1 MLYKNIILAF
11 RLLVRDKI
19 YSLVTFVGLATGI
32 AASLLIYLW
41 VLDEMSYDSFHE
53 KGENIYK
60 IITRHKI
67 DPDEIWTS
75 SPFPLAPGLA
85 EHFPEIIDFTRTFTV
100 TESIIYE
107 GKTVRPDAIMLIDPG
122 FLEIFSFEL
131 IRGNAANVFSS
142 LNDIIIT
149 ETLSY
154 QLFGETDPLGKMVSA
169 EDKHLRISGVVED
182 PPANTI
188 LQFDVLGQI
197 DILEEQRLQSW
208 TFAENSYILLQEG
221 TNPRK
226 FEQQIRDIYH
236 QLDPGSNYY
245 PQLQNIREV
254 YLFQHAKP
262 GRILYVYLF
271 SLISLVII
279 LIACINFMNLSVAR
293 YSARNK
299 EIAIRK
305 ANGASRLQIMRQV
318 FTETILMIIFSTIM
332 GLIMLELFRPEFNL
346 LTGKQVIIDY
356 TNAGFVLGIVI
367 LMVLTIIISGSYP
380 AFISSSFS
388 PVSIFQRRGR
398 NQIMGRGFLS
408 LLVVFQFFVSL
419 TLIIC
424 AIYFTK
430 QLSYI
435 RNKNLGYDKDQI
447 IVLWCNSDLRN
458 GYDVYKDQLLKIPG
472 IEFVSATTLLPNNVH
487 WQVELDWEG
496 NPDTEEIPVRYLMV
510 DYDFIETMKMKMV
523 QGRSFSPDYVSDD
536 SISYI
541 INETA
546 ARMIGEDNLIG
557 KRVEFIHPDF
567 PERFRKGSIIGIV
580 GDFHFRPLKERSGAF
595 VMRMYRPWYGYLL
608 IRTGSS
614 DLPATLEQIEK
625 TTRKQFPDYP
635 YEHRFFDETF
645 DNLYRSEIV
654 SGQLIKYFAI
664 LSIIIS
670 MLGLFGQT
678 SYNAEKRTK
687 EIAIRKVNGG
697 GYYAILGMLFLDFTK
712 RIMIAIALAIPA
724 SLLILNWVLR
734 NYAHHSPLSLWIF
747 VLSGLI
753 ALFIAGIT
761 VAYHLLIITKRNP
774 VDGLRYE

>member
-1 MLYKNIILAF
+1 LAF
-11 RLLVRDKI
+11 RLLVRDRI
-19 YSLVTFVGLATGI
+19 YTMVTVVGLATGI

-41 VLDEMSYDSFHE
+41 VLDETSYDRFHE

-67 DPDEIWTS
+67 DPDQIWTT

-85 EHFPEIIDFTRTFTV
+85 EQFPEIVDFTRTFTV
-100 TESIIYE
+100 SESVSYE
-107 GKTVRPDAIMLIDPG
+107 GKRVRPDAIMLIDPG
-122 FLEIFSFEL
+122 FLEIFSFDL
-131 IRGNAANVFSS
+131 IRGNTANVLSS
-142 LNDIIIT
+142 RDDMIIT

-154 QLFGETDPLGKMVSA
+154 QLFGETDPLGKMVSVGGIPA
-169 EDKHLRISGVVED
+169 KISGVVKD
-182 PPANTI
+182 PPVNTI
-188 LQFDVLGQI
+188 LQFDILGHI
-197 DILEEQRLQSW
+197 DMMPEQRLHSW
-208 TFAENSYILLQEG
+208 TFAENSYILLQEDTDPG
-221 TNPRK
+221 K
-226 FEQQIRDIYH
+226 FEQQIYDIYQ

-245 PQLQNIREV
+245 PRLQNIREV
-254 YLFQHAKP
+254 YLYKHAKP

-271 SLISLVII
+271 SLISLIII

-293 YSARNK
+293 FSARNK

-318 FTETILMIIFSTIM
+318 FAETIIMIFFSTLLGI
-332 GLIMLELFRPEFNL
+332 IMLELFRPEFNL
-346 LTGKQVIIDY
+346 LTGKQIILDY
-356 TNAGFVLGIVI
+356 TRTGFVLGIVLI
-367 LMVLTIIISGSYP
+367 MVLTVTISGSYP
-380 AFISSSFS
+380 AFISSSFN
-388 PVSIFQRRGR
+388 PVSIFQMKGR
-398 NQIMGRGFLS
+398 NQILGKGILS
-408 LLVVFQFFVSL
+408 ILVVFQFFVSL

-430 QLSYI
+430 QISYI
-435 RNKNLGYDKDQI
+435 KNKNLGYDKDRI
-447 IVLWCNSDLRN
+447 MVLWCSSDLRD
-458 GYDVYKDQLLKIPG
+458 GYDVFKDQMLNIPG
-472 IEFVSATTLLPNNVH
+472 VEFVSATTLLPNNVH

-496 NPDTEEIPVRYLMV
+496 NQDNEEIPVRYLMV
-510 DYDFIETMKMKMV
+510 DYDFIEAMNMKMI
-523 QGRSFSPDYVSDD
+523 QGRSFSPDHISDD

-546 ARMIGEDNLIG
+546 ARMIGEEDLIG

-567 PERFRKGSIIGIV
+567 PVRFRKGSIIGIV
-580 GDFHFRPLKERSGAF
+580 EDFHFRPLREASEAF
-595 VMRMYRPWYGYLL
+595 VMRMYRPWYGYIL
-608 IRTGSS
+608 IRMGSNNLS
-614 DLPATLEQIEK
+614 ATIDQVEQ
-625 TTRKQFPDYP
+625 TTRKLFPDYP

-645 DNLYRSEIV
+645 DDLYDSEIV
-654 SGQLIKYFAI
+654 SGKLIRYFAF

-697 GYYAILGMLFLDFTK
+697 SYCTILGMLFFDFTK
-712 RIMIAIALAIPA
+712 QILIAFAIAIPA

-753 ALFIAGIT
+753 AVLITGST
-761 VAYHLLIITKRNP
+761 VAHHLLIITKSNP
-774 VDGLRYE
+774 VDSLRYE